1 MPTSDASAP
10 SIAEPPLQT
19 AGPRLPAA
27 LARFSER
34 LERLFDRERDQ
45 LPLWLP
51 IGLGLGIAAWFGL
64 PDPRSW
70 VAFMLA
76 AAAVM
81 VAAPVLAPGT
91 RWARSVAIFCFCAS
105 LGCGLVWWKAERA
118 AAPRIERARMA
129 EFVAAIETAQRL
141 PAREAVRLVV
151 RPLAAPDL
159 PPRLRINVD
168 EEKAGSELLP
178 GATIRVRAW
187 LMPPAPMAVPG
198 AYDFARTAW
207 FQGIGGSGRALG
219 EVRLVSPAK
228 EQGWRARLSI
238 LRQRLADHARARLPG
253 AEGGIAAALA
263 TGDQGGIPEEDA
275 EAMRRSG
282 LAHLLS
288 VSGLHL
294 TAVVGAVMLLTL
306 KLLALSPWLALRVRL
321 TLLAAGA
328 GALAGIAYT
337 LLTGAEIPTVRALI
351 AALLVLLGVAL
362 GRDALT
368 LRLIAVGALVVLLF
382 WPESLPGPS
391 FQMSFAAITVIIA
404 LHEQPRIKALLSR
417 REEGVLAKLG
427 RVVLALVLTGL
438 AVELALTPIAL
449 YHFHKAGLYGALA
462 NIVAIPLTTFV
473 IMPAE
478 ALALLLDLLGAGGP
492 FWWVTGRSLDL
503 LLSLAHWTASTP
515 GAVTMLPTMPIG
527 AFGLII
533 GGGIWLVLWRTSW
546 RAWGLAPLGAGA
558 LWALSTPTPDLIVT
572 GDGRHLAL
580 RTQTGELAILRGRAG
595 DYVRTMLSE
604 TSGSDAELL
613 EIRDLAGA
621 ACSEDLCAA
630 DVHKDGRVWRLLA
643 TRTPHMVEIGAMN
656 RACAGAD
663 IVVSDRR
670 LPRSCVPRWLKLDR
684 AFLAS
689 SGGVAITL
697 GERPRVA
704 NVADQLGKHP
714 WAVRG
719 TKERRSNPESRKAA
733 RTKKPRH

>member
-19 AGPRLPAA
+19 AGLRLRHAF
-27 LARFSER
+27 ARLNGR
-34 LERLFDRERDQ
+34 LECLLDLERDQ

-51 IGLGLGIAAWFGL
+51 VGFGLGIAAWFGL
-64 PDPRSW
+64 PDPRTW
-70 VAFMLA
+70 MGFMLA
-76 AAAVM
+76 AAAVV
-81 VAAPVLAPGT
+81 VAALVLAPGA
-91 RWARSVAIFCFCAS
+91 RWARSIAIFSLSAL

-118 AAPRIERARMA
+118 AAPRIERAQMA
-129 EFVAAIETAQRL
+129 EFTATIETAQRL
-141 PAREAVRLVV
+141 PAREAVRLLVKPV
-151 RPLAAPDL
+151 GAPDL
-159 PPRLRINVD
+159 PWRLRINVD
-168 EEKAGSELLP
+168 EDKASSELLP
-178 GATIRVRAW
+178 GATIRLRAW

-228 EQGWRARLSI
+228 EQGWRARLSN

-306 KLLALSPWLALRVRL
+306 KLLALSPWLALHFRL
-321 TLLAAGA
+321 TLLAAGV

-337 LLTGAEIPTVRALI
+337 LLTGAEIPTIRALL
-351 AALLVLLGVAL
+351 AALLVLLGIAL
-362 GRDALT
+362 GREALT
-368 LRLIAVGALVVLLF
+368 LRLVAVGALVVLLF
-382 WPESLPGPS
+382 WPEALPGPS
-391 FQMSFAAITVIIA
+391 FQMSFAAITVIVA
-404 LHEQPRIKALLSR
+404 LHEQPRIRALLSR
-417 REEGVLAKLG
+417 RDEGGLAKLG
-427 RVVLALVLTGL
+427 RAVLALVLTGL
-438 AVELALTPIAL
+438 AVELALTPISL

-478 ALALLLDLLGAGGP
+478 ALALLLDLAGIGAP
-492 FWWVTGRSLDL
+492 FWWVAGKSLQL
-503 LLSLAHWTASTP
+503 LLSLAHWTASAP
-515 GAVTMLPTMPIG
+515 GAVTMLPTMPTA
-527 AFGLII
+527 AFALMI
-533 GGGIWLVLWRTSW
+533 GGGIWLILWRTGW
-546 RAWGLAPLGAGA
+546 RLWGFAPMAAGA

-580 RTQTGELAILRGRAG
+580 RTQSGELAILRGRAG
-595 DYVRTMLSE
+595 DYVRNMLSE
-604 TSGSDAELL
+604 TSGSDADLF
-613 EIRDLAGA
+613 EIRDLSDA
-621 ACSEDLCAA
+621 ACSDDLCAA
-630 DVHKDGRVWRLLA
+630 DLHKNGRVWRLLA
-643 TRTPHMVEIGAMN
+643 TRTRHLVAIEAMN

-670 LPRSCVPRWLKLDR
+670 LPRTCVPRWLKLDR
-684 AFLAS
+684 AFLAR
-689 SGGVAITL
+689 SGGIAITL
-697 GERPRVA
+697 GNHARVTI
-704 NVADQLGKHP
+704 VADQLGRHP
-714 WAVRG
+714 WAVLGPR
-719 TKERRSNPESRKAA
+719 AA
-733 RTKKPRH
+733 KRTRTRTPDPK

>member
-19 AGPRLPAA
+19 AGLRLRAA
-27 LARFSER
+27 AAGLNER
-34 LERLFDRERDQ
+34 LECLFDRERDH

-51 IGLGLGIAAWFGL
+51 VGLGLGIAAWFGF

-70 VAFMLA
+70 IGFMLA

-81 VAAPVLAPGT
+81 VAALALAPGT
-91 RWARSVAIFCFCAS
+91 RWARSIAIFSFSAA

-118 AAPRIERARMA
+118 AAPRIERAGMA
-129 EFVAAIETAQRL
+129 EFTATIETAQRL
-141 PAREAVRLVV
+141 PAREAVRLLV
-151 RPLAAPDL
+151 RPVGAADL

-168 EEKAGSELLP
+168 EEKASSELLP

-228 EQGWRARLSI
+228 EQGWRARLSN

-306 KLLALSPWLALRVRL
+306 KLLALSPWLALRFRL

-351 AALLVLLGVAL
+351 AALLVLLGIAL
-362 GRDALT
+362 GREALT
-368 LRLIAVGALVVLLF
+368 LRLVAVGALIVLLL

-391 FQMSFAAITVIIA
+391 FQMSFAAITVIVA
-404 LHEQPRIKALLSR
+404 LHEQPRIKSLLSR
-417 REEGVLAKLG
+417 RDEGGLAKLA
-427 RVVLALVLTGL
+427 RAVLALVLTGL

-478 ALALLLDLLGAGGP
+478 ALALLLDLAGIGAP
-492 FWWVTGRSLDL
+492 FWWVTGKSLQL
-503 LLSLAHWTASTP
+503 LLSLAHWTASAP
-515 GAVTMLPTMPIG
+515 GAVTMLPTMPTA
-527 AFGLII
+527 AFALMI
-533 GGGIWLVLWRTSW
+533 GGGIWLILWRTRW
-546 RAWGLAPLGAGA
+546 RVWGLAPMAAGVV
-558 LWALSTPTPDLIVT
+558 WALSTPTPDLIVT

-580 RTQTGELAILRGRAG
+580 RTQSGELAILRGRAG
-595 DYVRTMLSE
+595 DYVRNMLSE
-604 TSGSDAELL
+604 TSGSDADLL
-613 EIRDLAGA
+613 EIRDLNGA
-621 ACSEDLCAA
+621 TCSEDLCAA
-630 DVHKDGRVWRLLA
+630 DLHKDGRVWRLLA
-643 TRTPHMVEIGAMN
+643 TRTPHFVGIEAMN
-656 RACAGAD
+656 RACIGAD

-670 LPRSCVPRWLKLDR
+670 LPRTCVPRWLKLDR
-684 AFLAS
+684 AFLAR

-697 GERPRVA
+697 GDRPRVPI
-704 NVADQLGKHP
+704 VADQLGKHP
-714 WAVRG
+714 WAAQGPTRRG
-719 TKERRSNPESRKAA
+719 SALER
-733 RTKKPRH
+733 KKPPK